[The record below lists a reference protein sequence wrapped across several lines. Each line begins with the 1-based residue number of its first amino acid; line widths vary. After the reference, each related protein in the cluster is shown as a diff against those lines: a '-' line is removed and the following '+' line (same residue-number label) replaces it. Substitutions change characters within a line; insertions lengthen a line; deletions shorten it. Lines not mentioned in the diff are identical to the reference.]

1 MGAKGGGMSEERD
14 EFPVEDEELST
25 HQEAI
30 PVPFI
35 CGVRRVSA
43 RWIDDAREMETR
55 QTKDNYAKK

>member
-1 MGAKGGGMSEERD
+1 MGAKGGGLAPERE

-30 PVPFI
+30 PIPWV

-43 RWIDDAREMETR
+43 RWIDEALEMEVR
-55 QTKDNYAKK
+55 QTRDKYGKK